1 MFVLTGQRIL
11 SCWKIYMG
19 SQIIIRRLFVSLK
32 SEQREELD
40 EFCGIRGDIGWTA
53 CLCLTVKKKKTTLSL
68 DRAGDIM
75 TNVCSLAP
83 LFGSPYRPPPSDSQI
98 LASAVKAID

>member
-1 MFVLTGQRIL
+1 MDQMFVLTGQRIL

-53 CLCLTVKKKKTTLSL
+53 CLCLTVKKKKKQPF
-68 DRAGDIM
+68 
-75 TNVCSLAP
+75 P
-83 LFGSPYRPPPSDSQI
+83 LTGLETS
-98 LASAVKAID
+98 